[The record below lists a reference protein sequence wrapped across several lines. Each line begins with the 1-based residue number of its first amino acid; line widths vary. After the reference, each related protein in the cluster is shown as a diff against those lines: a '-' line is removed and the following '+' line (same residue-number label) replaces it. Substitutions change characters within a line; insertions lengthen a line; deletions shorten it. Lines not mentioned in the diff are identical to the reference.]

1 MFCPKCG
8 TEVSD
13 DKAFCPECGNP
24 LKSQAQQ
31 ASGARQTA
39 GAQQASE
46 GKQTAGA
53 AQQASG
59 GQQTAGAQQSW
70 QATGA
75 QNGARPHPQVQF
87 QSDTVV
93 LPDEYKPIS
102 MWGYF
107 GYEILFSIPIV
118 GFIVLIVLSINGKNQ
133 NVKNFARSYFCFT
146 IIVLILL
153 VILLVSVA
161 GAGASAAF
169 GGYY

>member
-31 ASGARQTA
+31 NS
-39 GAQQASE
+39 GAQQA
-46 GKQTAGA
+46 G

-59 GQQTAGAQQSW
+59 GQQTAGAQ
-70 QATGA
+70 
-75 QNGARPHPQVQF
+75 NGARPHPQVRF

>member
-31 ASGARQTA
+31 NSGAQQAAGAQQTA
-39 GAQQASE
+39 GAQQNF
-46 GKQTAGA
+46 GA
-53 AQQASG
+53 Q
-59 GQQTAGAQQSW
+59 QQSW

-75 QNGARPHPQVQF
+75 QSGARPHPQVQF

-102 MWGYF
+102 MWG
-107 GYEILFSIPIV
+107 ILAMKYCSPY
-118 GFIVLIVLSINGKNQ
+118 
-133 NVKNFARSYFCFT
+133 RS
-146 IIVLILL
+146 
-153 VILLVSVA
+153 LVS
-161 GAGASAAF
+161 SF
-169 GGYY
+169 

>member
-1 MFCPKCG
+1 MFYPKCG

-39 GAQQASE
+39 GAQQ
-46 GKQTAGA
+46 TAGA
-53 AQQASG
+53 
-59 GQQTAGAQQSW
+59 AQQSW

>member
-24 LKSQAQQ
+24 LKSQTQQ
-31 ASGARQTA
+31 VSGARQTA

-46 GKQTAGA
+46 
-53 AQQASG
+53 

-75 QNGARPHPQVQF
+75 QSGARPHPQVQF

-118 GFIVLIVLSINGKNQ
+118 GFIVLIVLSINGKN
-133 NVKNFARSYFCFT
+133 
-146 IIVLILL
+146 
-153 VILLVSVA
+153 VSV
-161 GAGASAAF
+161 
-169 GGYY
+169 

>member
-31 ASGARQTA
+31 NSGTQQAA

-46 GKQTAGA
+46 
-53 AQQASG
+53 

>member
-31 ASGARQTA
+31 TSGAQQAA

-46 GKQTAGA
+46 G
-53 AQQASG
+53 
-59 GQQTAGAQQSW
+59 QQTVGAQS
-70 QATGA
+70 
-75 QNGARPHPQVQF
+75 GARPHPQVQF

>member
-46 GKQTAGA
+46 G
-53 AQQASG
+53 
-59 GQQTAGAQQSW
+59 QQTAGAQQSW
-70 QATGA
+70 QATRA

-153 VILLVSVA
+153 VILLVTVA

>member
-24 LKSQAQQ
+24 LKSQVQQNSGAQQ
-31 ASGARQTA
+31 AA
-39 GAQQASE
+39 GAQQV
-46 GKQTAGA
+46 
-53 AQQASG
+53 SG
-59 GQQTAGAQQSW
+59 GQQTAW
-70 QATGA
+70 A

>member
-31 ASGARQTA
+31 SSGARQTA
-39 GAQQASE
+39 GAQQ
-46 GKQTAGA
+46 TAGA
-53 AQQASG
+53 
-59 GQQTAGAQQSW
+59 AQQSW

-153 VILLVSVA
+153 VILIVSVA

>member
-24 LKSQAQQ
+24 LKSKAKQ
-31 ASGARQTA
+31 ASGAQQAA

-46 GKQTAGA
+46 G
-53 AQQASG
+53 
-59 GQQTAGAQQSW
+59 QQTAEAQQSW

-75 QNGARPHPQVQF
+75 QSGARPHPQVQF

>member
-31 ASGARQTA
+31 NS
-39 GAQQASE
+39 GAQQA
-46 GKQTAGA
+46 T
-53 AQQASG
+53 
-59 GQQTAGAQQSW
+59 GAQK
-70 QATGA
+70 AAGA

-169 GGYY
+169 WGYY

>member
-31 ASGARQTA
+31 ASGAQQAA

-46 GKQTAGA
+46 
-53 AQQASG
+53 

-70 QATGA
+70 QATGS

-153 VILLVSVA
+153 VILLVTVA

>member
-31 ASGARQTA
+31 NS
-39 GAQQASE
+39 GAQQA
-46 GKQTAGA
+46 AGT
-53 AQQASG
+53 QQVSG
-59 GQQTAGAQQSW
+59 GQQTA
-70 QATGA
+70 GA

>member
-31 ASGARQTA
+31 ASGGQQTA

-46 GKQTAGA
+46 GQQTAGA
-53 AQQASG
+53 
-59 GQQTAGAQQSW
+59 AQQSW

-153 VILLVSVA
+153 VILLVTVA

>member
-39 GAQQASE
+39 
-46 GKQTAGA
+46 
-53 AQQASG
+53 
-59 GQQTAGAQQSW
+59 
-70 QATGA
+70 GA

>member
-31 ASGARQTA
+31 ASGGQQTA
-39 GAQQASE
+39 G
-46 GKQTAGA
+46 

-133 NVKNFARSYFCFT
+133 NVKDFARSYFCFT

>member
-46 GKQTAGA
+46 G
-53 AQQASG
+53 
-59 GQQTAGAQQSW
+59 QQTAGAQQNFGAQQQSW

-153 VILLVSVA
+153 LILLVSVA

>member
-31 ASGARQTA
+31 ASGAQQAA

-46 GKQTAGA
+46 
-53 AQQASG
+53 
-59 GQQTAGAQQSW
+59 GQQTAGAQQSL
-70 QATGA
+70 QATGS

-153 VILLVSVA
+153 VSVA

>member
-31 ASGARQTA
+31 NS
-39 GAQQASE
+39 GAQQA
-46 GKQTAGA
+46 AGT
-53 AQQASG
+53 QQVSG
-59 GQQTAGAQQSW
+59 GQQAA
-70 QATGA
+70 GA
-75 QNGARPHPQVQF
+75 QNGARPHPRVQF

>member
-31 ASGARQTA
+31 ASGA
-39 GAQQASE
+39 QQA
-46 GKQTAGA
+46 
-53 AQQASG
+53 
-59 GQQTAGAQQSW
+59 AGAQQSW
-70 QATGA
+70 QATGS

-153 VILLVSVA
+153 VSVA

>member
-39 GAQQASE
+39 GAQQAS
-46 GKQTAGA
+46 
-53 AQQASG
+53 G

-70 QATGA
+70 QATGS

-153 VILLVSVA
+153 VILLVTVA

>member
-31 ASGARQTA
+31 NSGAQQAA

-46 GKQTAGA
+46 G
-53 AQQASG
+53 
-59 GQQTAGAQQSW
+59 QQTAR
-70 QATGA
+70 A

>member
-31 ASGARQTA
+31 ASGARKTA

-46 GKQTAGA
+46 
-53 AQQASG
+53 

-146 IIVLILL
+146 VIVLILL

>member
-31 ASGARQTA
+31 TSGVQQAA

-46 GKQTAGA
+46 
-53 AQQASG
+53 

>member
-31 ASGARQTA
+31 ASGGQQTA

-46 GKQTAGA
+46 G
-53 AQQASG
+53 
-59 GQQTAGAQQSW
+59 QQTAGAQQNFGAQQQSG

-75 QNGARPHPQVQF
+75 QSGARPHPQVQF

-153 VILLVSVA
+153 VILLVTVV

>member
-31 ASGARQTA
+31 ASGGQQTA

-46 GKQTAGA
+46 G
-53 AQQASG
+53 
-59 GQQTAGAQQSW
+59 QQTAGAQQNFGAQQQSG

-75 QNGARPHPQVQF
+75 QSGARPHPQVQF

-153 VILLVSVA
+153 VILLVTVA

>member
-31 ASGARQTA
+31 NSGAQQAA

-46 GKQTAGA
+46 G
-53 AQQASG
+53 
-59 GQQTAGAQQSW
+59 QQTA
-70 QATGA
+70 GA

>member
-31 ASGARQTA
+31 ASGGQQTA
-39 GAQQASE
+39 G
-46 GKQTAGA
+46 

-93 LPDEYKPIS
+93 LPDEYTPIS

-153 VILLVSVA
+153 VILLVTVA
-161 GAGASAAF
+161 GASAGAAF

>member
-13 DKAFCPECGNP
+13 DKAFCSECGNP

-31 ASGARQTA
+31 NSGAQQAA
-39 GAQQASE
+39 GAQQV
-46 GKQTAGA
+46 
-53 AQQASG
+53 SG
-59 GQQTAGAQQSW
+59 GQQTA
-70 QATGA
+70 GA

>member
-46 GKQTAGA
+46 G
-53 AQQASG
+53 
-59 GQQTAGAQQSW
+59 QQTAGAQQSW

-75 QNGARPHPQVQF
+75 QNGARPHPQMQF

>member
-31 ASGARQTA
+31 NSGARQAA

-46 GKQTAGA
+46 G
-53 AQQASG
+53 
-59 GQQTAGAQQSW
+59 QQTA
-70 QATGA
+70 GA

-153 VILLVSVA
+153 AILLVSVA

>member
-1 MFCPKCG
+1 M
-8 TEVSD
+8 
-13 DKAFCPECGNP
+13 
-24 LKSQAQQ
+24 
-31 ASGARQTA
+31 
-39 GAQQASE
+39 
-46 GKQTAGA
+46 
-53 AQQASG
+53 
-59 GQQTAGAQQSW
+59 
-70 QATGA
+70 
-75 QNGARPHPQVQF
+75 QF
-87 QSDTVV
+87 KSDTVV

-107 GYEILFSIPIV
+107 GYEILFSISIV

-153 VILLVSVA
+153 VILLVTVA

>member
-46 GKQTAGA
+46 
-53 AQQASG
+53 

-153 VILLVSVA
+153 VILLVTVA

>member
-1 MFCPKCG
+1 MVPDGRLFMRRCFMFCPKCG

-31 ASGARQTA
+31 TSGV
-39 GAQQASE
+39 QQA
-46 GKQTAGA
+46 A
-53 AQQASG
+53 
-59 GQQTAGAQQSW
+59 
-70 QATGA
+70 GA

-153 VILLVSVA
+153 VILLVTVA
-161 GAGASAAF
+161 GVGASAAF

>member
-31 ASGARQTA
+31 VSGARKTA

-46 GKQTAGA
+46 
-53 AQQASG
+53 

-75 QNGARPHPQVQF
+75 QSGARPHPQVQF

-153 VILLVSVA
+153 VILLVTVV